1 MTSMTVYSWVLY
13 AMFMLHPEN
22 NVAWR
27 VTDQL
32 RFNSFMD
39 CSKFYD
45 KNINNLIDGL
55 RDNMIANFGPVEN
68 GEYTLMEIGCTIHN
82 GKDPIVTQRIPLSNH
97 ERIEQ
102 FLLDDSKK
110 IDT

>member
-1 MTSMTVYSWVLY
+1 MAAASVYGWVIY

-22 NVAWR
+22 NIAWR
-27 VTDQL
+27 VTEQL